1 MFVVMGA
8 TGQTG
13 GAALRELQR
22 RGAKVRA
29 ITRDPRR
36 ASLPEGVDVAG
47 GDPTDSSSLRA
58 AFAGAEAVYVM
69 LPNFPEAQDALAG
82 SRMAAQAIANAVR
95 EARVPCV
102 VALSSGGAHL
112 ADGTGMIRTLYD
124 FEKALRGTAASI
136 TFLRAGDF
144 MENWAPALPVAR
156 SEGALPSGRMPLDA
170 PMETVSTEDIGRT
183 AAALMLERVA
193 GERIV
198 NLLGPQDYSP
208 LDAAAALSRLLDRP
222 VTAVPGS
229 RDDTIAA
236 LLTMGASRDYA
247 EKVAEITDG
256 LNAGRIFFEPV
267 GEKRRGDV
275 TLEQALERLLA
286 GSASR

>member
-36 ASLPEGVDVAG
+36 ASLPNGVEVAG
-47 GDPTDSSSLRA
+47 GDPTDSGSLRA
-58 AFAGAEAVYVM
+58 AFAGAQAAYVM
-69 LPNFPEAQDALAG
+69 LPNFRQAEDALAG
-82 SRMAAQAIANAVR
+82 SMVAAQAIANAVR
-95 EARVPCV
+95 EARVPRI

-112 ADGTGMIRTLYD
+112 AEGTGMIRTLYD
-124 FEKALRGTAASI
+124 FEQALRGAAGSI
-136 TFLRAGDF
+136 TFLHAADF
-144 MENWAPALPVAR
+144 MENWASTLPVAR
-156 SEGALPSGRMPLDA
+156 SEGVLPSGRLPLDG
-170 PMETVSTEDIGRT
+170 PNETVSTEDIGRT
-183 AAALMLERVA
+183 AAALMLESVA

-198 NLLGPQDYSP
+198 NLFGPQDYSS
-208 LDAAAALSRLLDRP
+208 LDAARVLSRLLGRP
-222 VTAVPGS
+222 VAAVPGS
-229 RDDTIAA
+229 RDDTVAA
-236 LLTMGASRDYA
+236 LLAMGASRDHA

-267 GEKRRGDV
+267 GERRRGNV
-275 TLEQALERLLA
+275 SLEPALERLLA
-286 GSASR
+286 ASASG